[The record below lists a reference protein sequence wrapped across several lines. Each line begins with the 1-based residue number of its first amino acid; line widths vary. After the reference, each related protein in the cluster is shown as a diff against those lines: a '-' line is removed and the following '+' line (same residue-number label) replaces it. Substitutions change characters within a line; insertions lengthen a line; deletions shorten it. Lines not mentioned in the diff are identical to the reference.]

1 MISTPVLT
9 GVYFRSRSRKVSR
22 VGCFRHH
29 EDTMN
34 CQNCNTKID
43 YRFLTYCIQCGCAV
57 ETTDTLQP
65 QLLPQFQPVEPVQK
79 RLGWTRTLLNL
90 GYLLVS
96 SVAGLL
102 IGGAVIFF
110 GGVMIFRAVMA
121 VIHPGPIGCG
131 LGSMIGFM
139 MLHGA
144 AFLGTIAGSAFA
156 VKRPLCKAPTH

>member
-1 MISTPVLT
+1 
-9 GVYFRSRSRKVSR
+9 
-22 VGCFRHH
+22 
-29 EDTMN
+29 MN

-110 GGVMIFRAVMA
+110 GCVMIFRAVMA
-121 VIHPGPIGCG
+121 VIQPGLIGCG
-131 LGSMIGFM
+131 HVSLFGS
-139 MLHGA
+139 LY
-144 AFLGTIAGSAFA
+144 
-156 VKRPLCKAPTH
+156 